1 MTDHNHIDQYI
12 SAQNIQEM
20 EQGYRA
26 NLINCLSGPRAV
38 FLIGTADKDGNSNLA
53 IFNSIIHLGAD
64 PPLLG
69 MLSRPDSVERHTL
82 DNIRDTGFYTINSVH
97 SETIKQAHQC
107 SARYPKSVSEFTHAG
122 LTAEYAHGFFAPF
135 VAESNLKL
143 GLKFIEEKRISL
155 NQTILIIGQI
165 ESILLPDNSIGPDGN
180 VDVFGLNPVLS
191 AGLSTYGTSMEL
203 IKLPYAKP

>member
-12 SAQNIQEM
+12 SAQDIQEM

-82 DNIRDTGFYTINSVH
+82 ENIRDTGFYTINSIH
-97 SETIKQAHQC
+97 REILAAAHQC
-107 SARYPKSVSEFTHAG
+107 SARYLRTDSEFIKTG
-122 LTAEYAHGFFAPF
+122 LSAEYRPGFHAPY
-135 VAESNLKL
+135 VAASKL
-143 GLKFIEEKRISL
+143 RIGMKFLEEKRIEQ

-165 ESILLPDNSIGPDGN
+165 EYLYLPEGLIDADGN
-180 VDVFGLNPVLS
+180 ASIFNIEPVVS
-191 AGLSTYGTSMEL
+191 CGLSTYGLASEHA
-203 IKLPYAKP
+203 KLPYAKP